1 MDLGPSVPSLSLSF
15 LRLAESEGGGMAR
28 FLVLGLSLQGSSS
41 YNAYC
46 PFARYGMVGLQVA
59 TPDYFGPVRAR
70 VQPSS
75 IGFTVFSQ

>member
-1 MDLGPSVPSLSLSF
+1 
-15 LRLAESEGGGMAR
+15 MAR

-70 VQPSS
+70 VQPNS
-75 IGFTVFSQ
+75 IGFTVFPNDTAAALRSETAVLVTPAVA